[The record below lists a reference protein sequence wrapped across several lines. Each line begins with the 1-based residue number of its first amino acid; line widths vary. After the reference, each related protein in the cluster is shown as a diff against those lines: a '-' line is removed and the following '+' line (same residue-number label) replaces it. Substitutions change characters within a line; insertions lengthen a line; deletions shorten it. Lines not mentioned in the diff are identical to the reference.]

1 MQPALCSAS
10 AAMRWEPA
18 LPPLFA
24 LRWPCPSSPRLP
36 QGEAR
41 RGEACA
47 ARRLA
52 PLFLDLDLPG
62 VKLGLVFFAL
72 ASREGNTPYSTSNY

>member
-18 LPPLFA
+18 LPPLSLA
-24 LRWPCPSSPRLP
+24 VAVPVLSS
-36 QGEAR
+36 ASSR
-41 RGEACA
+41 RGLRCKKISA
-47 ARRLA
+47 
-52 PLFLDLDLPG
+52 LFLDLDLPG